1 MLKFIKPVLGFAVV
15 LALAG
20 CSTNPAT
27 GESQFAALMSPGSE
41 AGIGA
46 EEHQKIMQQFGGT
59 VKDANIT
66 SYVSRVGQRVAQN
79 TERSDVQYQFFVLD
93 TPTVNAFALPG
104 GYVYVTRG
112 ILALANTEAQ
122 LASVLAHEIGHV
134 TARHSAERY
143 SHGVVTSLGAAVL
156 AAALDSNTAAQAASI
171 GSELYITSYSRKQES
186 QADDLGIR
194 YLDRAG
200 YDPRAMAEFLTNL
213 SRYTAFEAQESGKSA
228 AAGTSYFSTHPQ
240 TEDRA
245 AQAASIAAGTSGT
258 ATETG
263 REAYLKSIDGLVFGD
278 SADQGFIRG
287 ATFWH
292 PQMNF
297 TFNVPAGYT
306 LANTST
312 EVVAKDSA
320 TGTVILFDSVQNSQ
334 NLNPATYLTQS
345 WMRGE
350 PLSNVETI
358 DLNGKPAA
366 TGEFVAA
373 INKRPVTVRL
383 VAVQWSQNTIFRFQ
397 MAIPQGV
404 SPAVTEGLKRTT
416 YSLRQMT
423 SQEAQSIRP
432 HRLKVVTARAGD
444 TVSSLSQSQ
453 PFSTLHEQRFRALNG
468 LGAAENVAAGM
479 MYKVVVE

>member
-1 MLKFIKPVLGFAVV
+1 MLSFFKPVLGFAVL

-41 AGIGA
+41 ASIGA

-59 VKDANIT
+59 VQDANIVN
-66 SYVSRVGQRVAQN
+66 YVSRIGQRVAQN
-79 TERSDVQYQFFVLD
+79 TERADVQYQFFVLD
-93 TPTVNAFALPG
+93 TPVVNAFALPG

-156 AAALDSNTAAQAASI
+156 AAAVGSDTAAQAASI

-200 YDPRAMAEFLTNL
+200 YSPNAMAQFLNNL
-213 SRYTAFEAQESGKSA
+213 SRYTAFEAQEAGKST
-228 AAGTSYFSTHPQ
+228 AAGVSYFSTHPQ

-245 AQAASIAAGTSGT
+245 AQAAAIAAATSGR
-258 ATETG
+258 ATENG
-263 REAYLKSIDGLVFGD
+263 HEAYLQTINGLVFGD
-278 SADQGFIRG
+278 SADQGFVRG
-287 ATFWH
+287 TTFWH

-297 TFNVPAGYT
+297 TFTVPSGYAI
-306 LANTST
+306 ANNPN

-320 TGTVILFDSVQNSQ
+320 TGAVVLFDSVRNTQ
-334 NLNPATYLTQS
+334 NLSPAAYLTQA
-345 WMRGE
+345 WMRNE

-366 TGEFVAA
+366 TGEFTAA

-383 VAVQWSQNTIFRFQ
+383 VAVQWSPTTIFRFQ
-397 MAIPQGV
+397 MAVPQGA
-404 SPAVTEGLKRTT
+404 SPAVIDGLKRTT
-416 YSLRQMT
+416 YSLRPMT
-423 SQEAQSIRP
+423 AQEAASVRP
-432 HRLKVVTARAGD
+432 YRLKTITAKAGD
-444 TVSSLSQSQ
+444 TVTSLSQNQ
-453 PFSTLHEQRFRALNG
+453 PYPTLREQRFRALNG
-468 LGAAENVAAGM
+468 LNAAENVEPGK
-479 MYKVVVE
+479 MYKVIVE